1 MQTRSAVEIARAA
14 LRQTFS
20 TTATEEGL
28 DNAARQLV
36 RWGLEGHG
44 RRLGTDRAARM
55 YVDLAEVADENE
67 EMIPPRVYATLEH
80 SDVQRTWRRPSTG
93 PGRR

>member
-14 LRQTFS
+14 LRHTF

-44 RRLGTDRAARM
+44 RHLGTDLAALM
-55 YVDLAEVADENE
+55 YVDLAEVADEHR
-67 EMIPPRVYATLEH
+67 EMIPEQVYATAQY
-80 SDVQRTWRRPSTG
+80 SDAQRTWRRPFT
-93 PGRR
+93 RRN

>member
-20 TTATEEGL
+20 TATEEGL

-44 RRLGTDRAARM
+44 RRLGTDRAALM
-55 YVDLAEVADENE
+55 YVDLAEVADEDE
-67 EMIPPRVYATLEH
+67 EMIPQRVYATLD
-80 SDVQRTWRRPSTG
+80 SDVQRTWRRPSAG
-93 PGRR
+93 PRRR

>member
-14 LRQTFS
+14 LRETFS
-20 TTATEEGL
+20 TATEEGL

-44 RRLGTDRAARM
+44 RHLGTDSAALM
-55 YVDLAEVADENE
+55 YLDLAQVADENE
-67 EMIPPRVYATLEH
+67 EMIPPRVYEAAE
-80 SDVQRTWRRPSTG
+80 SADVHRTWRRPSAD
-93 PGRR
+93 PRRQ

>member
-20 TTATEEGL
+20 TATEEGL

-44 RRLGTDRAARM
+44 EGLGTDSAALM
-55 YVDLAEVADENE
+55 YVDLAEVADEE
-67 EMIPPRVYATLEH
+67 RSMIPPRVYAALES
-80 SDVQRTWRRPSTG
+80 SDVRRTWRRPFG
-93 PGRR
+93 PRR